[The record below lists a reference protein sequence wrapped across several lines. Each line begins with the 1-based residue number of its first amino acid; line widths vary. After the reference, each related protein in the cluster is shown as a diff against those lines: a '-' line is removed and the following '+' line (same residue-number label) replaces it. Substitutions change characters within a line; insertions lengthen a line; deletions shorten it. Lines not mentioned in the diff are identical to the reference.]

1 MRVSGS
7 EAVVTCRRI
16 SLKSYL
22 EELGLTAR
30 PVRGSRSFPHAL
42 LAGLLHGSG
51 SAGERPAEVP
61 PPPSLPASH
70 KNNPGTASTQRIS
83 QKTLSRRF
91 PGRPWTPNSDHRPA
105 SSRGSQTRL
114 RSKAAQER

>member
-7 EAVVTCRRI
+7 EAVVTCRR
-16 SLKSYL
+16 LKSYL

-61 PPPSLPASH
+61 PPPLP
-70 KNNPGTASTQRIS
+70 PRLTQ
-83 QKTLSRRF
+83 
-91 PGRPWTPNSDHRPA
+91 
-105 SSRGSQTRL
+105 
-114 RSKAAQER
+114 E